1 MQCNVRKAA
10 SFFSNQ
16 LFISSPRQSVFR
28 NLATASAHHAS
39 IGEAPCTSSRD
50 ITGTHARSSAAL
62 SRAACQAIRVSC
74 NTGRL
79 QDAFHILNSIRFSK
93 AVARN
98 GPSPPEVGKFEPIHF
113 DQPVDP
119 RPASHALLHGLIRQG
134 LSQKASQMATLMIQD
149 GTKLRSVTLDAL
161 TTALCAEASVSG
173 GIRTLPSKLRQGT
186 LPYVHPLV
194 LSPAAL
200 RNGCLSDAL
209 RLMQKAEQ
217 YRQRRSSNMF
227 ERLIEACLL
236 QGEILVGSL
245 LFVLLVKDW
254 ERRRDVALRLA
265 SARSQEHELPEDLVA
280 QHVLMHSEN
289 LTPTPRLLN
298 KILHSIDLTL
308 SQECLDTETTPL
320 ALQALA
326 NITNL
331 LDNRRLP
338 LTNISSLIRSLYRCP
353 RVDDLVWIPDRNGGP
368 PRQVNAYKY
377 FHASLKR
384 LILELPTTP
393 LATVRFDP
401 NSSIKPKLHELAVDK
416 NMLPALDLPS
426 YNALL
431 HYALRH
437 RLSSA
442 MADRVL
448 RHMTEQRHR
457 PLSPDI
463 STYNVILRSGTL
475 LRKNSLAE
483 RVLEMLR
490 RQKGNTDHGIMVNA
504 PCPTYVAKKVA
515 SRRPVTRFTNALG
528 SSQAELTLPS
538 LSAPTSLLANER
550 TLCAYILH
558 LVATGRPEAV
568 TQVLFHVLPGL
579 ATIDHPARGPSK
591 ADAIRVVLQKPP
603 DGAALGPYFYTCI
616 LHALRKD
623 GRTGLAERVWLYAKK
638 AERASWNTEKPWCLP
653 TAAYTIMVQ
662 CYGDEA
668 KRSASRR
675 YVRSA
680 AESVGKWVPKRTDKV
695 LGWARFARRARVH
708 YEGDRAA
715 LGLHM
720 GLFLFRSMKAAAT
733 DVYTQLMK
741 FPSSPGVRQLQM
753 ENPQPD
759 ARFFNAALRLC
770 TIRRSGRMRARSLTH
785 YRRRHRFAT
794 YWLARLGHK
803 HPQWTPA
810 LQEVCDAMVSA
821 GFSVPIGLR
830 YILIGRWPEESGS
843 AESGR
848 QTVDRQP
855 YVFPRQRRRWHPLRL
870 HTIKTRGLPIG
881 RNIVQVAQ

>member
-1 MQCNVRKAA
+1 M
-10 SFFSNQ
+10 
-16 LFISSPRQSVFR
+16 
-28 NLATASAHHAS
+28 
-39 IGEAPCTSSRD
+39 SSRD
-50 ITGTHARSSAAL
+50 ATGTRTRSSAAL

-79 QDAFHILNSIRFSK
+79 QDAFHILNSIRFNK
-93 AVARN
+93 AAAGN
-98 GPSPPEVGKFEPIHF
+98 EPSPPELGKFEPIHF
-113 DQPVDP
+113 DRPVDP

-149 GTKLRSVTLDAL
+149 GMKLRSVTLNAL
-161 TTALCAEASVSG
+161 TTALCAEASASR
-173 GIRTLPSKLRQGT
+173 GIRTLPSRLRKGT

-217 YRQRRSSNMF
+217 YRQRRSYNMF

-254 ERRRDVALRLA
+254 EHRRNVALRLA
-265 SARSQEHELPEDLVA
+265 SARLQEHELPEDLVA
-280 QHVLMHSEN
+280 EHILMHSEN
-289 LTPTPRLLN
+289 LTPTPRLLHR
-298 KILHSIDLTL
+298 ILCSIDSTL
-308 SQECLDTETTPL
+308 SQECLDPETTQP

-331 LDNRRLP
+331 LDDRRLP
-338 LTNISSLIRSLYRCP
+338 LTNISSLVRSLYRCP
-353 RVDDLVWIPDRNGGP
+353 RVDDLIWIPDRNGGP

-377 FHASLKR
+377 FHATLKR
-384 LILELPTTP
+384 LISDLPTKP
-393 LATVRFDP
+393 LKPIRFDP
-401 NSSIKPKLHELAVDK
+401 KSSINPKLHRLAVYK
-416 NMLPALDLPS
+416 TALPALDLPS

-442 MADRVL
+442 MADQVL
-448 RHMTEQRHR
+448 RHMTEQRHK

-490 RQKGNTDHGIMVNA
+490 HQKGNTDHGIMVNA
-504 PCPTYVAKKVA
+504 PCPTYIAKKVA
-515 SRRPVTRFTNALG
+515 SRRPATRFTDTLS

-538 LSAPTSLLANER
+538 LSSPTSLLANDR

-579 ATIDHPARGPSK
+579 AAIDHPARGPSE
-591 ADAIRVVLQKPP
+591 ADTTRVVLQKPY
-603 DGAALGPYFYTCI
+603 DKAALGPYLFTSI
-616 LHALRKD
+616 LYALRKD
-623 GRTGLAERVWLYAKK
+623 GRTGLAERVWIYAKK
-638 AERASWNTEKPWCLP
+638 AERASWNTAKPWCLP
-653 TAAYTIMVQ
+653 TAAYTIMIQ

-668 KRSASRR
+668 KRSASRKH
-675 YVRSA
+675 VQSA
-680 AESVGKWVPKRTDKV
+680 AESVAQGGKWVPKRTDKV

-708 YEGDRAA
+708 YEGDRSAM
-715 LGLHM
+715 GLHM
-720 GLFLFRSMKAAAT
+720 GLFLFRSMKDAAA
-733 DVYTQLMK
+733 DVYNQLMK
-741 FPSSPGVRQLQM
+741 LLSNQDVLQLQM
-753 ENPQPD
+753 EPPQPD

-770 TIRRSGRMRARSLTH
+770 TIRRSGRMRARSPTH
-785 YRRRHRFAT
+785 YRRRHRFAA

-810 LQEVCDAMVSA
+810 LQEVCEAMGSA
-821 GFSVPIGLR
+821 GYSVPIGLR
-830 YILIGRWPEESGS
+830 YILIGRWPEENGS
-843 AESGR
+843 VESGR

-855 YVFPRQRRRWHPLRL
+855 YAFPRQHRRWHPLRL
-870 HTIKTRGLPIG
+870 HTTKTRGLPLG
-881 RNIVQVAQ
+881 RNNVQLAR

>member
-16 LFISSPRQSVFR
+16 LFISSPRQSILR
-28 NLATASAHHAS
+28 NLATATAQHAP
-39 IGEAPCTSSRD
+39 IDEAPCMSSRD
-50 ITGTHARSSAAL
+50 ITGTRKRSSAAL

-93 AVARN
+93 AAA
-98 GPSPPEVGKFEPIHF
+98 GKEPSPPEVGKFEPIHF
-113 DQPVDP
+113 DRPVDP

-149 GTKLRSVTLDAL
+149 GMKLRSVTLDAL
-161 TTALCAEASVSG
+161 TTALCAEASASR
-173 GIRTLPSKLRQGT
+173 GIRTLPSRLRQGT

-194 LSPAAL
+194 LSPEAL

-254 ERRRDVALRLA
+254 ERRRNVALRLA

-280 QHVLMHSEN
+280 EHILMHSEN
-289 LTPTPRLLN
+289 LIPTPRLLN
-298 KILHSIDLTL
+298 RIMRSIDSTL
-308 SQECLDTETTPL
+308 SQECIDSETIQP

-331 LDNRRLP
+331 LDDRRLP

-353 RVDDLVWIPDRNGGP
+353 RVDDLIWIPDRNGGP

-377 FHASLKR
+377 FHATLKR
-384 LILELPTTP
+384 LISDLPTKP
-393 LATVRFDP
+393 LNTIRFDP
-401 NSSIKPKLHELAVDK
+401 KSSIHPKLHELAEYK
-416 NMLPALDLPS
+416 TMLPALDLPS
-426 YNALL
+426 YNSLL
-431 HYALRH
+431 HYTLRH
-437 RLSSA
+437 RLNPA

-448 RHMTEQRHR
+448 RHMTEQRHK

-504 PCPTYVAKKVA
+504 ECSTYIAKVA
-515 SRRPVTRFTNALG
+515 SRRPALKTIR
-528 SSQAELTLPS
+528 SSQDELTLPS
-538 LSAPTSLLANER
+538 MSSLTSLLANDR

-568 TQVLFHVLPGL
+568 TQILFHVLPGL
-579 ATIDHPARGPSK
+579 AAIDHPARAPSE
-591 ADAIRVVLQKPP
+591 ANTTRAVPQKPH
-603 DGAALGPYFYTCI
+603 DGAALGPHFFTCI

-638 AERASWNTEKPWCLP
+638 AERASWDTAKPWCLP
-653 TAAYTIMVQ
+653 TAAYTIMIQ

-675 YVRSA
+675 HIRSA
-680 AESVGKWVPKRTDKV
+680 AESAAQGESSIPRRTDKV
-695 LGWARFARRARVH
+695 LGWARFARRARVQ

-715 LGLHM
+715 MGLHM
-720 GLFLFRSMKAAAT
+720 GLFLFRSMKDAAA
-733 DVYTQLMK
+733 DVYKQLMK
-741 FPSSPGVRQLQM
+741 LPSSPDVLQLQM
-753 ENPQPD
+753 EHPQPD

-770 TIRRSGRMRARSLTH
+770 TIRRSGRMRARSPTH

-810 LQEVCDAMVSA
+810 LQEVCEAMFSA
-821 GFSVPIGLR
+821 GYSVPIGLR
-830 YILIGRWPEESGS
+830 YILIGRWPEENGS
-843 AESGR
+843 VESG
-848 QTVDRQP
+848 QQSVDRQP
-855 YVFPRQRRRWHPLRL
+855 YAFPRQRRRWHPLRL
-870 HTIKTRGLPIG
+870 HTTKTRGLPLG
-881 RNIVQVAQ
+881 RKVVQIAR

>member
-10 SFFSNQ
+10 SFLSNQ
-16 LFISSPRQSVFR
+16 LFISPPRQSILR
-28 NLATASAHHAS
+28 NLATATAQYAP
-39 IGEAPCTSSRD
+39 IDEAACMSSRD
-50 ITGTHARSSAAL
+50 ITGTRTRSSAEL

-79 QDAFHILNSIRFSK
+79 QDAFHILNSIRFNK
-93 AVARN
+93 VAA
-98 GPSPPEVGKFEPIHF
+98 GKEPSPPEVGKFEPIHF
-113 DQPVDP
+113 DRPVDP
-119 RPASHALLHGLIRQG
+119 RPASHALLHGLIKQG

-149 GTKLRSVTLDAL
+149 GMKLRGVTLDAL
-161 TTALCAEASVSG
+161 TTALCAEASASR
-173 GIRTLPSKLRQGT
+173 GIRTLPSRLRQGP

-209 RLMQKAEQ
+209 RLMQKAES

-254 ERRRDVALRLA
+254 ERRRNVALRLA

-280 QHVLMHSEN
+280 EHVFMHSEN

-298 KILHSIDLTL
+298 RIMRSVDSTL
-308 SQECLDTETTPL
+308 SQECIDSETIQP

-331 LDNRRLP
+331 LDDRRLP
-338 LTNISSLIRSLYRCP
+338 LASISSLIRSLYRCP
-353 RVDDLVWIPDRNGGP
+353 RVDDSVWIPDRNGGP

-377 FHASLKR
+377 FHATLKR
-384 LILELPTTP
+384 LISDLPTKP
-393 LATVRFDP
+393 LNSIRFDP
-401 NSSIKPKLHELAVDK
+401 KSSIHPKLHKLAEYKIV
-416 NMLPALDLPS
+416 LPALDLPS
-426 YNALL
+426 YNTLL
-431 HYALRH
+431 HYTLRH
-437 RLSSA
+437 RLSPA
-442 MADRVL
+442 MAGRVL
-448 RHMTEQRHR
+448 RHMTEQRHK

-475 LRKNSLAE
+475 LRNNSLAE

-490 RQKGNTDHGIMVNA
+490 HQKGNTDHGIMVNT
-504 PCPTYVAKKVA
+504 PYPTYVAKKVA
-515 SRRPVTRFTNALG
+515 SRRPVLKTLC
-528 SSQAELTLPS
+528 SSQRELKLPS
-538 LSAPTSLLANER
+538 MPPPTSLLADER

-558 LVATGRPEAV
+558 LVATGRPGSV
-568 TQVLFHVLPGL
+568 TQILFHVLPGL
-579 ATIDHPARGPSK
+579 AAVDHLAGAPSE
-591 ADAIRVVLQKPP
+591 ANTTRAVLQKLR
-603 DGAALGPYFYTCI
+603 DGAALGPYIFTSI

-638 AERASWNTEKPWCLP
+638 AERTSWDTAKPWCLP
-653 TAAYTIMVQ
+653 TAAYTIMIQ

-675 YVRSA
+675 HLRSA
-680 AESVGKWVPKRTDKV
+680 AESAAQGEKLIPKRTDKV

-715 LGLHM
+715 MGLHM
-720 GLFLFRSMKAAAT
+720 GLFLFRSMKDAAA
-733 DVYTQLMK
+733 DVYKQLMK
-741 FPSSPGVRQLQM
+741 LPNSPDVSQTQM
-753 ENPQPD
+753 EHPQPD

-770 TIRRSGRMRARSLTH
+770 TIRRSGRMRARSPTH

-794 YWLARLGHK
+794 YWLARLGHR

-810 LQEVCDAMVSA
+810 LQEVCEAMVSA
-821 GFSVPIGLR
+821 GYSVPIGLR
-830 YILIGRWPEESGS
+830 YILIGRWPEENGS
-843 AESGR
+843 VNSRR

-855 YVFPRQRRRWHPLRL
+855 YACPRQCRRWHPLRL
-870 HTIKTRGLPIG
+870 HTTKTRGLPLG
-881 RNIVQVAQ
+881 RNIMQIAR